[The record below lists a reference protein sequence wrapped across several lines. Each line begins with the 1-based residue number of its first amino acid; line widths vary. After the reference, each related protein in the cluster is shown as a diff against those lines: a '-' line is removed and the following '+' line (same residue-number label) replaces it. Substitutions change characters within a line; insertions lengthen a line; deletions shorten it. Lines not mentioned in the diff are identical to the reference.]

1 MLSDTV
7 GFIRKLPHQLVAS
20 FHATL
25 EEALNADLLFLVV
38 DGSNPDCL
46 AHLKT
51 VEEVL
56 EQLGAAEL
64 PRVPV
69 INKVDAVEDQSFV
82 SGLYLHDSAAIAV
95 SALRGDG
102 IDGLLA
108 RLQIHLG
115 ECERRV
121 EILVPHASGSLRSE
135 IRSKA
140 TVLSEFFTEQGC
152 LMEIL
157 ISPTT
162 LGSIVARGAVLAR

>member
-38 DGSNPDCL
+38 DGSNADCL

-64 PRVPV
+64 PRIPV

-82 SGLYLHDSAAIAV
+82 SGLYLHDSTAIAV

-108 RLQIHLG
+108 RL
-115 ECERRV
+115 
-121 EILVPHASGSLRSE
+121 P
-135 IRSKA
+135 
-140 TVLSEFFTEQGC
+140 
-152 LMEIL
+152 
-157 ISPTT
+157 
-162 LGSIVARGAVLAR
+162 